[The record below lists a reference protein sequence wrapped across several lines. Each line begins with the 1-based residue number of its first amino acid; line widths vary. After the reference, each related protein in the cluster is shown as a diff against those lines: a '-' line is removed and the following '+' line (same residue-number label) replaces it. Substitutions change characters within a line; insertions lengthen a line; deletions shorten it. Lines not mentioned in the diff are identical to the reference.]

1 MSRLLTFHPNS
12 TFSDVSDDPADFALR
27 SPFPT
32 ILVLRGTD
40 VREAEDLCDI
50 QGRVTED
57 IAIANEA
64 RLRTVGYEKL
74 RDIFQGI
81 MNSCRNGE
89 SARELAMIQAE
100 RQAAITQLVEREEY
114 ESDGFDGLKT
124 SRDPKDPIGS
134 FALPPPA
141 DLEARNAPIG
151 KNVEGEGGDGQEG
164 LEEKA
169 KEGGGVDEEER
180 KRKLKETMSEP
191 FNPLGYEPGM

>member
-81 MNSCRNGE
+81 MNSSRNGE

-100 RQAAITQLVEREEY
+100 RQAAITQLVEHEEY
-114 ESDGFDGLKT
+114 ESDGFDGLET
-124 SRDPKDPIGS
+124 SSDPKDPIGW
-134 FALPPPA
+134 FAPPPPS
-141 DLEARNAPIG
+141 DLEARNAPIR
-151 KNVEGEGGDGQEG
+151 KNGEGG
-164 LEEKA
+164 EEMVRRVWRRRRRKGGCGRGGA
-169 KEGGGVDEEER
+169 KKEAQGDEE
-180 KRKLKETMSEP
+180 
-191 FNPLGYEPGM
+191 